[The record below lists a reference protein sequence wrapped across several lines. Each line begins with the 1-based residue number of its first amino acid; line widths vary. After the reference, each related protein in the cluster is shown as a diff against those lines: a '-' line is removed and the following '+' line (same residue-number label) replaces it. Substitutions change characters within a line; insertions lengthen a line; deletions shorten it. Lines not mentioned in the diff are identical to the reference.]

1 MNGEAGWLVGALMV
15 VIGILLFLKGE
26 RRMRDHRQMRERL
39 NEKLEEV
46 EKDRARRK
54 AEKQSNT

>member
-1 MNGEAGWLVGALMV
+1 MNGNAAWCAGALIA

-46 EKDRARRK
+46 EKGRARRK
-54 AEKQSNT
+54 IEKE

>member
-1 MNGEAGWLVGALMV
+1 MNSEAAWLVGALTA

-39 NEKLEEV
+39 NQKLEEV
-46 EKDRARRK
+46 EKGRARRK
-54 AEKQSNT
+54 TEKE